1 MNHFLKNSPIRTAIG
16 GLVQKDF
23 NSTVRIASS
32 RTGALDN
39 KMNPSVRNS
48 PSHYKLKN
56 DFDDLIGG
64 VNINPYL
71 SLNLDVSSKLET
83 SLEAVDARYAMLSKF
98 AEGGTATLSIARDK
112 NLKRLVAV
120 KSLKRGAENFDERLE
135 AFVTE
140 AKVTAQL
147 DHPGII
153 PIYGLSSD
161 DNNGIHLIMKLVDGK
176 TLREYLKNASLNYRV
191 QGIEAF
197 DEDILLRKRLEIFLR
212 VCDTISYA
220 HHRKVIH
227 RDLKPENIMIGKYMD
242 VFVMDWGLARVLS
255 PDKENVD
262 DKISGTMRY
271 FPPEVLQGKPFDLR
285 SDIFTLGLILQEVVT
300 LQYAVNG
307 KNADEIIDH
316 ILQGNLEPIVHKFN
330 RKIDKP
336 LQTII
341 RKATAYKLE
350 DRYQTAEAL
359 AEDIRRYMTGLSIS
373 AGKENLLDRFLRFV
387 FERILK
393 IKDIG
398 RQET

>member
-120 KSLKRGAENFDERLE
+120 KSLKRDADNFEERLA

-153 PIYGLSSD
+153 PIYGLSRDD
-161 DNNGIHLIMKLVDGK
+161 DNGIYLIMKLVDGK
-176 TLREYLKNASLNYRV
+176 PLREYLK
-191 QGIEAF
+191 
-197 DEDILLRKRLEIFLR
+197 IL
-212 VCDTISYA
+212 
-220 HHRKVIH
+220 
-227 RDLKPENIMIGKYMD
+227 
-242 VFVMDWGLARVLS
+242 
-255 PDKENVD
+255 
-262 DKISGTMRY
+262 
-271 FPPEVLQGKPFDLR
+271 
-285 SDIFTLGLILQEVVT
+285 
-300 LQYAVNG
+300 
-307 KNADEIIDH
+307 
-316 ILQGNLEPIVHKFN
+316 
-330 RKIDKP
+330 
-336 LQTII
+336 
-341 RKATAYKLE
+341 
-350 DRYQTAEAL
+350 
-359 AEDIRRYMTGLSIS
+359 
-373 AGKENLLDRFLRFV
+373 
-387 FERILK
+387 
-393 IKDIG
+393 
-398 RQET
+398 